1 MISTATQRMVGAV
14 LLARSERKLT
24 ETLQYVEG
32 ETSDDVLIQEVL
44 SGNRAAFDPLVL
56 RYRQRIIRVIWRF
69 FPNPS
74 DAEDMAQE
82 AFVRAY
88 MNLEKL
94 KEGVPFQN
102 WLIRIAANLC
112 LDRLRKEKRQP
123 YQVMPDIEA
132 MEEDWL
138 DRQVYAKGIDR
149 EVRFENSLIAQQL
162 VTRAMDRLVSRD
174 RLTLHLLYA
183 EGRSVAEV
191 ANTMGW
197 TKSNVKVR
205 AFRARRTLRKFLQEI
220 GTPDLE

>member
-1 MISTATQRMVGAV
+1 M
-14 LLARSERKLT
+14 T
-24 ETLQYVEG
+24 EPLKHVEG
-32 ETSDDVLIQEVL
+32 KTSDDVLIQEVL
-44 SGNRAAFDPLVL
+44 SGNKAAFDPLVL
-56 RYRQRIIRVIWRF
+56 RYRQRIIRLVWRF

-102 WLIRIAANLC
+102 WLVRIASNLC
-112 LDRLRKEKRQP
+112 LDRLRKEKRRP
-123 YQVMPDIEA
+123 YQVMPDLEV

-138 DRQVYAKGIDR
+138 DRQVYTKGIAR
-149 EVRFENSLIAQQL
+149 EVRFEKSLIAQQL
-162 VTRAMDRLVSRD
+162 VTRAMDRLVPRD
-174 RLTLHLLYA
+174 RLALHLLYA

-191 ANTMGW
+191 ASIMGW

-205 AFRARRTLRKFLQEI
+205 AFRARRALRKFLKET
-220 GTPDLE
+220 GTLDLE

>member
-1 MISTATQRMVGAV
+1 
-14 LLARSERKLT
+14 
-24 ETLQYVEG
+24 
-32 ETSDDVLIQEVL
+32 
-44 SGNRAAFDPLVL
+44 
-56 RYRQRIIRVIWRF
+56 
-69 FPNPS
+69 
-74 DAEDMAQE
+74 
-82 AFVRAY
+82 
-88 MNLEKL
+88 
-94 KEGVPFQN
+94 
-102 WLIRIAANLC
+102 
-112 LDRLRKEKRQP
+112 
-123 YQVMPDIEA
+123 

-138 DRQVYAKGIDR
+138 DRQVSAKGIDR